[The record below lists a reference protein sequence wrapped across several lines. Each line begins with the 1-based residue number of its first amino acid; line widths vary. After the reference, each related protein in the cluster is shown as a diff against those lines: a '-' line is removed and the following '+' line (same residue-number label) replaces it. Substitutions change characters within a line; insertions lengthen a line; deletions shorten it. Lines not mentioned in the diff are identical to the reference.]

1 MSASP
6 RPRLEP
12 SLQSARHSARLTR
25 SQINRNLRVL
35 ISKGLIEQF
44 SDGKGVMRYRTFA
57 AKAKP

>member
-12 SLQSARHSARLTR
+12 SLQSAHRSVRMTQ

-35 ISKGLIEQF
+35 VNKGLIETF
-44 SDGKGVMRYRTFA
+44 LDDKGVTRYRTFTS
-57 AKAKP
+57 KVKQ